1 MIDVSDLLT
10 QAAWKGTVILAS
22 GFAAAWLPARASA
35 AFRHYCWTMTFA
47 VLLALPVAMTL
58 SPKWTLRLPVSAA
71 DPVTSVTVRGKAAT
85 PAAPAPPSRPATN
98 PIPWIYAAGVAMVA
112 VRFAAGA
119 VRTRRLLAGSVPV
132 ARPGIPRR
140 VQVVESERAAVPMVW
155 GVVRPVIALPVAS
168 RYWSAER
175 LRTVLLHELIHVQRR
190 DLLAQVVAQAACCLY
205 WFHPLAW
212 IAAGAQRRER
222 ERACDDA
229 VLKRGMGAA
238 EYAGHLVDLARG
250 LTIEAP
256 AMADAGDFEG
266 RVRAL
271 LDQGRNREP
280 LGRGWAI
287 AVSLLAVAL
296 IVPMAS
302 MTSYAQASL
311 PAPAVAP
318 IPEAAPAPLAVPAPV
333 DKPRPLVPASR
344 PVEVAMAA
352 APAPPAPAE
361 EQAAAGAIA
370 GIVTDPSG
378 ARVPGASV
386 HLRSTDGSQEQTIAA
401 NSAGEFTFAAIP
413 TGTYDLE
420 FRVPGFK
427 IARKQATVKAG
438 AAARAD
444 AWMELGEVGESV
456 TAKGTRPAVA
466 APRAAVP
473 PQRIP
478 IGGSV
483 QASKLIAQP
492 RPVYPEDL
500 QAQGVTGTVLIRA
513 VIGKE
518 GQLLNPRVMNT
529 DVHPGLA
536 KAALESISKWLYQ
549 PTLLNGQPVEVVT
562 TISIAFE
569 LDQ

>member
-1 MIDVSDLLT
+1 
-10 QAAWKGTVILAS
+10 A
-22 GFAAAWLPARASA
+22 
-35 AFRHYCWTMTFA
+35 
-47 VLLALPVAMTL
+47 
-58 SPKWTLRLPVSAA
+58 
-71 DPVTSVTVRGKAAT
+71 
-85 PAAPAPPSRPATN
+85 PAAPAAPAHPKSN
-98 PIPWIYAAGVAMVA
+98 PIPWIYAAGAAIVAI
-112 VRFAAGA
+112 RFAAGA
-119 VRTRRLLAGSVPV
+119 VRTRRLLGGSVPV

-140 VQVVESERAAVPMVW
+140 VRVVESERAAVPLVW
-155 GVVRPVIALPVAS
+155 GILRPVIVLPVAS
-168 RYWSAER
+168 RLWSAER
-175 LRTVLLHELIHVQRR
+175 LHTVLLHELIHVRRR
-190 DLLAQVVAQAACCLY
+190 DLLAQVLAQVACCLY

-212 IAAGAQRRER
+212 IAAREQRRER

-229 VLKRGMGAA
+229 VLQRGMGAA
-238 EYAGHLVDLARG
+238 QYAGHLVELVRALA
-250 LTIEAP
+250 IEAP

-271 LDQGRNREP
+271 LDRGRNRAP
-280 LGRGWAI
+280 LGRGWAL

-302 MTSYAQASL
+302 MTSYAQAPL

-318 IPEAAPAPLAVPAPV
+318 IPEAAPAPLAIPAPAAKPRPPAPANRPVEIAMAAVPAP
-333 DKPRPLVPASR
+333 A
-344 PVEVAMAA
+344 
-352 APAPPAPAE
+352 APAE
-361 EQAAAGAIA
+361 EQASAGAIA

-378 ARVPGASV
+378 SRIPGASV
-386 HLRSTDGSQEQTIAA
+386 HLRSSDGSQEQTIAA

-427 IARKQATVKAG
+427 IARKQVTVKAG

-456 TAKGTRPAVA
+456 TAKGTRPAVT
-466 APRAAVP
+466 APRAALP

-492 RPVYPEDL
+492 RPIYPEDL

-513 VIGKE
+513 VIGKD
-518 GQLLNPRVMNT
+518 GQLVNPRVMNT

-536 KAALESISKWLYQ
+536 KAALESVTKWLYQ

-562 TISIAFE
+562 SISIAFE